1 MAAGTFNA
9 LAVNLDVHRVLRPQF
24 TTIWQCKRLV
34 KPRYLYLICVK
45 RIGKAL
51 KTQVFEQVKEKA
63 LSR

>member
-24 TTIWQCKRLV
+24 TTIWQCKRAV
-34 KPRYLYLICVK
+34 KPRYLYLICTK
-45 RIGKAL
+45 LFRKPL

-63 LSR
+63 LMI